1 MPISLDILASRFVC
15 EDTRPQ
21 AGEGRSA
28 RCRRCWRRCA
38 DQAAIE
44 SARGG
49 RGRPH
54 NRQPGT
60 PRPGSHHPQKES
72 TKCNAEAKHGA
83 TATHA
88 APPSVL
94 CTGSAPPPA
103 HAAVSQ
109 ASRPPAV
116 QRYLHSWPC
125 LPCHVV
131 ADQDK
136 AVPLYRSITG
146 LAAVRIGSSWTGGL
160 FRPPSLMVTSC
171 DPASSR
177 SSANCQDLVD
187 TAAPSGKARVT
198 AAVRLETFSRV

>member
-1 MPISLDILASRFVC
+1 MRI
-15 EDTRPQ
+15 RP
-21 AGEGRSA
+21 RSNLHVVA
-28 RCRRCWRRCA
+28 VG
-38 DQAAIE
+38 D
-44 SARGG
+44 
-49 RGRPH
+49 PTTD
-54 NRQPGT
+54 NPGP

-146 LAAVRIGSSWTGGL
+146 RMCCELRFGPMGRLRQDRGSCAFGCCT
-160 FRPPSLMVTSC
+160 
-171 DPASSR
+171 
-177 SSANCQDLVD
+177 
-187 TAAPSGKARVT
+187 
-198 AAVRLETFSRV
+198 